1 MMTKSRL
8 QSLRQT
14 IEEIAKP
21 VPQNYVFAPVLM
33 ERLNAAQPEMA
44 AITTSQQSNRFVDT
58 VRHLSLS
65 LFLSLSLS
73 LSLLPSHEHTHTN
86 THRYSHSS
94 RTESSCPP

>member
-58 VRHLSLS
+58 VRHLLPSLS
-65 LFLSLSLS
+65 PTISRT
-73 LSLLPSHEHTHTN
+73 HTHTN